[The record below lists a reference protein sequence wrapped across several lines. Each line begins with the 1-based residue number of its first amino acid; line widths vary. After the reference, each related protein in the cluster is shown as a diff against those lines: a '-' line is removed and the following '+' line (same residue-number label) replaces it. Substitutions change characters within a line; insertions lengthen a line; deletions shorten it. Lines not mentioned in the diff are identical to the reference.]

1 MRFEKD
7 IYHMSYAPVFTSMH
21 QQACISLH
29 QHASACISM
38 RQYASACISM
48 HHHRVCI
55 QSVYRIPA
63 VVAPCNVVS

>member
-7 IYHMSYAPVFTSMH
+7 INRMSYAPVFTSMH

-38 RQYASACISM
+38 RQHASACISM